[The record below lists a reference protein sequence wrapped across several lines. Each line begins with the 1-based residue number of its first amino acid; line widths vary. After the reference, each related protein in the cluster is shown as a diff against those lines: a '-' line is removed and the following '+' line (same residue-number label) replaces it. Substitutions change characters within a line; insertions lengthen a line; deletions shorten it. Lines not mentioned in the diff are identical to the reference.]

1 MNEERY
7 RLTSYVTEDE
17 HKELRMIAAEQ
28 GITMA
33 ELVRQAMRD
42 LLKEEGDQR

>member
-7 RLTSYVTEDE
+7 RLTSYVTEAE
-17 HKELRMIAAEQ
+17 HKELRVIAAEQ

-33 ELVRQAMRD
+33 ELIRQAMRN
-42 LLKEEGDQR
+42 LLKKEGDQR